1 MAKKRSSVVEYS
13 GSRRTATSCQLRTS
27 VNPRHGLLV
36 AGSWKLEAGSCYRF
50 LSSFSSVSLRPAS
63 SAHIQEVELMR
74 VFQYR
79 VAVMSACLPI
89 AVAISGC
96 NQPPAAQPATPATPA
111 AAAAPAQTPA
121 ERGKVL
127 VTVGGCHDCHSPKK
141 IGPGGPEPDMSRAL
155 SGHPQDVKVTAE
167 FKAPKGS
174 PYPIHTID
182 HLTAWSGAWGVS
194 FAANLTPDPDTGMSM
209 PERSFL
215 AAMKSGAHL
224 GSSRPILP

>member
-1 MAKKRSSVVEYS
+1 
-13 GSRRTATSCQLRTS
+13 
-27 VNPRHGLLV
+27 
-36 AGSWKLEAGSCYRF
+36 
-50 LSSFSSVSLRPAS
+50 
-63 SAHIQEVELMR
+63 MR

-79 VAVMSACLPI
+79 VPVLSACLPI

-96 NQPPAAQPATPATPA
+96 NQPPAQPATPATPA
-111 AAAAPAQTPA
+111 PAAASTQTPA

-155 SGHPQDVKVTAE
+155 SGHPQDVRVTAQ

-174 PYPIHTID
+174 PYTIHTID

-224 GSSRPILP
+224 GSSRPILPPMPWQMYAQLSDDDLKAIYAYLKTLAPVKNKVPDPIPPAK